1 MDGII
6 VILIALFLLAGGVY
20 LILSRRANAQAS
32 RQAVLNTRNRAST
45 PAPSAASPARTPA
58 VPVTVSA
65 AQATNHHD
73 QDAVAPAFEDVP
85 APTTQ
90 PKRATAPL
98 TLAETAPAENEVQPI
113 VEQVAQL
120 ATEPKGDMLPPL
132 SPASVSAAISINGSK
147 AESEAQSDTHSEST
161 GETPSHS
168 PDPAPEAT
176 VNSEQQNAPETDGVK
191 RRTSTS
197 EYPTLHTHNM
207 RFRIHFANGNVAEAV
222 RVRPST
228 EPNGVLALLN
238 MNESAPTIFITGGAS
253 AMSEEDILRTQEMI
267 AAVAEFAEQHR
278 AVIVD
283 GGTESGVMQM
293 VGEAR
298 RKGSYLFP
306 LIGVSPFGKI
316 SYPGM
321 ENPNAEAELED
332 SHSHFVL
339 VDGEEWGAESDMIV
353 GVAKALSGQG
363 MRPAIG
369 ILINGGKIARQEVY
383 LAVSK
388 EIPMLILEGS
398 GRLADEIATAFKT
411 GKASQRILQ
420 AILGGG
426 DIQLISTDEGTG
438 ALREKLEKR
447 FKR

>member
-32 RQAVLNTRNRAST
+32 RQAVLNTHSRA
-45 PAPSAASPARTPA
+45 SAASAPPARTPA
-58 VPVTVSA
+58 VPVA
-65 AQATNHHD
+65 ANAVQATNHHG
-73 QDAVAPAFEDVP
+73 QDAVAAFEDEP

-98 TLAETAPAENEVQPI
+98 TLAQIEPAENAAQP
-113 VEQVAQL
+113 VMEHVAQL
-120 ATEPKGDMLPPL
+120 ETEPRNDVLSPL
-132 SPASVSAAISINGSK
+132 SSTSVPAPMSINGTK
-147 AESEAQSDTHSEST
+147 ADGDAQSDPYSEST

-168 PDPAPEAT
+168 PDSHPAPEAT
-176 VNSEQQNAPETDGVK
+176 VNSEQQNAPEADGVK

-238 MNESAPTIFITGGAS
+238 MSESAPTIFITGGAS

-298 RKGSYLFP
+298 RQGSYLFP